1 MVVLYALLSAFSFG
15 TADFLGGFSSRR
27 NSATAAVLW
36 SQGAGLLAVLV
47 AAPLLGA
54 AAVSGADLLWGIAG
68 GLSGAVGVLLL
79 FTGLAN
85 GLSAI
90 VSPLAA
96 LTGAVFPVLFG
107 LILGERPPLLTWT
120 GVALALPAIL
130 FLSWE
135 PTVSDQR
142 VARSVQFGVLSG
154 LCFGGF
160 FILIS
165 ASSGD
170 SGMWPLVA
178 ARIAT
183 VPIFAALLFIRK
195 KPIILHKGTR
205 RYTILSGVLDMSA
218 NVFYLLAFRTGY
230 LIPAVVLTALYPAPT
245 VLLQNLFL
253 REKLT
258 ILRILGL
265 ILSITGAVFIG
276 LGG

>member
-107 LILGERPPLLTWT
+107 
-120 GVALALPAIL
+120 
-130 FLSWE
+130 
-135 PTVSDQR
+135 
-142 VARSVQFGVLSG
+142 
-154 LCFGGF
+154 
-160 FILIS
+160 
-165 ASSGD
+165 
-170 SGMWPLVA
+170 
-178 ARIAT
+178 
-183 VPIFAALLFIRK
+183 
-195 KPIILHKGTR
+195 
-205 RYTILSGVLDMSA
+205 
-218 NVFYLLAFRTGY
+218 
-230 LIPAVVLTALYPAPT
+230 
-245 VLLQNLFL
+245 
-253 REKLT
+253 
-258 ILRILGL
+258 
-265 ILSITGAVFIG
+265 
-276 LGG
+276 